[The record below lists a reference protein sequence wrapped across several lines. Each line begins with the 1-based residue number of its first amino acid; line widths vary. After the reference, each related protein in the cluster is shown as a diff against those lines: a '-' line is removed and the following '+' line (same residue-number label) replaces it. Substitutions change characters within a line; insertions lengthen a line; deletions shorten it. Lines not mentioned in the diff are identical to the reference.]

1 MSAYHD
7 ELAVSTQM
15 VCGSFA
21 EFATSMGDMR
31 KQSLPRMSS
40 IQHVVSVSGGK
51 DSTAVY
57 LLALESGRPFRAVM
71 ADVGNEH
78 PDTYEFVSRLH
89 ERTGGPKVEIV
100 SANFDA
106 EIAAKRR
113 FIASDQRWRREY
125 DTELVFDAC
134 GAPVLKRDGRGNII
148 TKTIKRKGE
157 LFVEPVQKTKKIG
170 GGQRVR
176 WSNKAKRRALELLH
190 PTGNPYLDLCMWKGR
205 FPSSQSQFCTEQ
217 LKDLPIGLLIV
228 GPMLKVGPVLQWLG
242 MRAEESER
250 RRLQPRFN
258 HHENGSMIWRP
269 IQAWTEAD
277 VWAMHRR
284 HGLRPNPLYA
294 QGANR
299 VGCWPCVNC
308 GKEELRI
315 LADLTPADVDRIA
328 EWERIVGL
336 CSKRGRATF
345 FAPKEKGVPIGIRD
359 AVEWSKTTRGGRQYA
374 MFFNQQRGGGCT
386 SDLGLCER
394 ATA

>member
-1 MSAYHD
+1 MTVTLHTGD
-7 ELAVSTQM
+7 CREVLARLRRRPYLAGRV
-15 VCGSFA
+15 
-21 EFATSMGDMR
+21 
-31 KQSLPRMSS
+31 
-40 IQHVVSVSGGK
+40 QHLVSVSGGK
-51 DSTAVY
+51 DSTSVY
-57 LLALESGRPFRAVM
+57 LLAVESGLPFRAVM

-78 PDTYEFVSRLH
+78 PATYEYVSRLH

-100 SANFDA
+100 RANFDA

-113 FIASDQRWRREY
+113 FIANDQRWRREY

-134 GAPVLKRDGRGNII
+134 GSPVLKRDGRGNII
-148 TKTIKRKGE
+148 TKTVKRKGE
-157 LFVEPVQKTKKIG
+157 MVVEPVQKTKQIG

-176 WSNKAKRRALELLH
+176 WSNKAKRRALQSLH

-205 FPSSQSQFCTEQ
+205 FPSSQSQFCTEH
-217 LKDLPIGLLIV
+217 LKDLPIGLQVV
-228 GPMLKVGPVLQWLG
+228 GPMLKEGMVLQWLG

-284 HGLRPNPLYA
+284 HGLLPNPLYSL
-294 QGANR
+294 GAKR

-308 GKEELRI
+308 GKDELR
-315 LADLTPADVDRIA
+315 LFDSLTPWDVDRIA
-328 EWERIVGL
+328 EWERVVGL
-336 CSKRGRATF
+336 CSKRGQATF

-359 AVEWSKTTRGGRQYA
+359 AVEWSKTTRGGRQYG
-374 MFFNQQRGGGCT
+374 MFFQQQSGGGCS
-386 SDLGLCER
+386 SDLGLCEI
-394 ATA
+394 AVPQPGMPLGELA